1 MENGGITSIFHL
13 SPRPSEHPYDHK
25 YHKNRPDVG
34 QYKAGQAY
42 DAEKDAHYK
51 KNHAKYYKA
60 CAQAHIPLTEI
71 QKMNMAV
78 SGIGVFLTV
87 SLTAKGTPGTGACFP
102 LLCRTGAVFILAVR
116 TILRIICRIHNGS
129 GNNPGASQAFCHFLF
144 RTSL

>member
-51 KNHAKYYKA
+51 KNYTKYYKA
-60 CAQAHIPLTEI
+60 CAQAHIPLTD
-71 QKMNMAV
+71 
-78 SGIGVFLTV
+78 
-87 SLTAKGTPGTGACFP
+87 
-102 LLCRTGAVFILAVR
+102 
-116 TILRIICRIHNGS
+116 IHHS
-129 GNNPGASQAFCHFLF
+129 RPDDPPYHMPHPQWFWQ
-144 RTSL
+144 

>member
-42 DAEKDAHYK
+42 DAEKDAHFK
-51 KNHAKYYKA
+51 KNHTKYYKA

-78 SGIGVFLTV
+78 SGIGVF
-87 SLTAKGTPGTGACFP
+87 PFP
-102 LLCRTGAVFILAVR
+102 LPDRS
-116 TILRIICRIHNGS
+116 RIHHS
-129 GNNPGASQAFCHFLF
+129 RPDDPPYHMPHPQWFWQ
-144 RTSL
+144 

>member
-51 KNHAKYYKA
+51 N
-60 CAQAHIPLTEI
+60 C
-71 QKMNMAV
+71 
-78 SGIGVFLTV
+78 
-87 SLTAKGTPGTGACFP
+87 
-102 LLCRTGAVFILAVR
+102 LLY
-116 TILRIICRIHNGS
+116 
-129 GNNPGASQAFCHFLF
+129 
-144 RTSL
+144 TSDAADDLS